1 MPRLPA
7 VSGRILIVDDDE
19 RQRNAL
25 AAMLSDCDFDTQVAA
40 DGQEALE
47 RLTAF
52 NADVIVA
59 DLVMPRMDGFE
70 LLRHLK
76 ERGDLTPAIV
86 LTGFGSMEKALSA
99 VHDLKAFWFLEKP
112 VEPRAFKTLLERA
125 IHYKRSLQKTD
136 ELKRDLSLRGVLGDL
151 VGTSPAMQQIFS
163 LIRQVAPTSA
173 PVLICGESGT
183 GKELV
188 AREIHKCSPRADGP
202 FVAINAAALPETL
215 IESELFGHEKG
226 AFTGAM
232 ERSAGC
238 FEQADGGTLL
248 LDEIG
253 EMPPSTQPKLL
264 RVLEDL
270 RVRRLGG
277 KKEIPVD
284 ARVLA
289 ATSQDLGTHLREEL
303 YYRLS
308 VFQIVV
314 PPLREHKEDI
324 PPIADVMLQNLNK
337 KHGTRVTGVDAE
349 VLDLFH
355 RYDWPGNVRE
365 LRNVLERATIM
376 AGEGLIRLTD
386 LPSPAFGVSPG
397 PYSRPSPGDEGP
409 TMLQPGQPL
418 MKLEEAYI
426 KLTLDHVR
434 RQSQTRRRDVGDQPA
449 DAAEPDR
456 RTARRGEGDN
466 SRLMSSLPR
475 RGWRLLKAL
484 PRVFRQASSEW
495 INDNAP
501 RLGASV
507 AFYTL
512 LSLAPVIVLAVA
524 VAAVVYGQEA
534 AQGRFASEIQG
545 VAGPEVARTI
555 QELIRGAYQ
564 PRTGVI
570 ATLLGLATL
579 VFGAS
584 SVFVELHD
592 AMNTI
597 WHVSLPPDRTN
608 AATRHSS
615 DQGSLLFVRDGAGHR
630 FPAAGF
636 SGVER
641 LDRGNEDRCAAGC
654 HVHDFIS
661 GNSGAVCGPLQ
672 NRSGR

>member
-25 AAMLSDCDFDTQVAA
+25 AAMLANGDFDTQVAA

-76 ERGDLTPAIV
+76 ERGDLTPAIA
-86 LTGFGSMEKALSA
+86 LTGFGSMEKALSV

-112 VEPRAFKTLLERA
+112 VEPRAFKILLERA

-136 ELKRDLSLRGVLGDL
+136 ELKRDLSLRGVLGNL
-151 VGTSPAMQQIFS
+151 VGISPAMQEIFS

-173 PVLICGESGT
+173 PVLIAGESGT

-188 AREIHKCSPRADGP
+188 AREIHNGSPRCNGP

-226 AFTGAM
+226 AFTGAA

-238 FEQADGGTLL
+238 FEQAHGGTLF

-253 EMPPSTQPKLL
+253 EMPSSTQPKLL

-277 KKEIPVD
+277 KHEIAVD

-324 PPIADVMLQNLNK
+324 PPIADVILQNLNK
-337 KHGTRVTGVDAE
+337 KHGTRVTGIDPE
-349 VLDLFH
+349 VLELLH

-365 LRNVLERATIM
+365 LRNVLERATIV
-376 AGEGLIRLTD
+376 AGEGLIRLAN
-386 LPSPAFGVSPG
+386 LPSVAFGSGPG
-397 PYSRPSPGDEGP
+397 PYTRPSPGYEGP
-409 TMLQPGQPL
+409 MMLQPGQPL
-418 MKLEEAYI
+418 MKLEAV
-426 KLTLDHVR
+426 LHQTDSR
-434 RQSQTRRRDVGDQPA
+434 ARARQSQTRRRDVGDQPA

-456 RTARRGEGDN
+456 RAARRGKGNN
-466 SRLMSSLPR
+466 SRLVN
-475 RGWRLLKAL
+475 G
-484 PRVFRQASSEW
+484 
-495 INDNAP
+495 AP
-501 RLGASV
+501 SGAAAYPAIAGS
-507 AFYTL
+507 AQ
-512 LSLAPVIVLAVA
+512 VIDAV
-524 VAAVVYGQEA
+524 VAAGDQSSFINHRE
-534 AQGRFASEIQG
+534 QI
-545 VAGPEVARTI
+545 VA
-555 QELIRGAYQ
+555 
-564 PRTGVI
+564 TG
-570 ATLLGLATL
+570 LLQLTEESQTWRKL
-579 VFGAS
+579 K
-584 SVFVELHD
+584 
-592 AMNTI
+592 
-597 WHVSLPPDRTN
+597 
-608 AATRHSS
+608 
-615 DQGSLLFVRDGAGHR
+615 
-630 FPAAGF
+630 
-636 SGVER
+636 
-641 LDRGNEDRCAAGC
+641 
-654 HVHDFIS
+654 
-661 GNSGAVCGPLQ
+661 
-672 NRSGR
+672 